1 MTIDEPRL
9 GKTFGRSYGTS
20 NLIHDVPKKSVKRIA
35 ACWFAQ
41 FESPTIGTNQPCCPE
56 VWAPCRYS
64 HKKYSRR
71 APQPISS
78 QYCKRFHVIWNHS
91 QGGSTCETAVPQMTT
106 EDALKSSIS
115 QHCQTVHSWDFAQW
129 FLPLYGFHSLHI
141 INRCTDLRRICPG
154 PGRVLMVPWAKFG
167 DDNTDGEWTTS
178 MGVRQ
183 SQDHHTKMIRMPLA
197 SMENLLRWT

>member
-1 MTIDEPRL
+1 
-9 GKTFGRSYGTS
+9 
-20 NLIHDVPKKSVKRIA
+20 
-35 ACWFAQ
+35 
-41 FESPTIGTNQPCCPE
+41 
-56 VWAPCRYS
+56 
-64 HKKYSRR
+64 
-71 APQPISS
+71 
-78 QYCKRFHVIWNHS
+78 
-91 QGGSTCETAVPQMTT
+91 MTT

-183 SQDHHTKMIRMPLA
+183 SQDPSHKNDSNAPCLNGESFEMNIGNSANTVA
-197 SMENLLRWT
+197 VG